1 VAGLEGSFGPVFMR
15 SGLDLAEGNMVF
27 EVRTEGL
34 VNFMVDFESS
44 LGPEF
49 MSSGLGLAGGN
60 MSFEV
65 NTV

>member
-1 VAGLEGSFGPVFMR
+1 MADLEGSFGPVFMR
-15 SGLDLAEGNMVF
+15 SGLDLAEGNMV
-27 EVRTEGL
+27 RTEGL

-44 LGPEF
+44 LGPVF

>member
-1 VAGLEGSFGPVFMR
+1 VADLEGSFGPVFMR

-34 VNFMVDFESS
+34 MVDFESS
-44 LGPEF
+44 LGPVF